1 MKITKAV
8 IPAAGFGM
16 RMLPLTKAVVK
27 EMLPIVDRPVIQ
39 YAVEEAVSSGI
50 EDIIIVTGRNKTI
63 IEDYFDYCPE
73 LESKLNNAGMKDE
86 AARLRSIADSANIY
100 FVRQKEAKGLGD
112 AVSCVRNFIG
122 DEAFAVILPDD
133 IIMSEVPVTKQLM
146 AVFAERNASVVGIK
160 PVPPNQIHRYSS
172 LKLESRGGSI
182 FRVLDIIEK
191 PSEGKALSNYAI
203 MGRYILT
210 PTIFDVLDSL
220 EAGYHNEIQLTD
232 GINLLLKKEMI
243 LALDFNGCRY
253 DTGSIRGYW
262 ETAIDF
268 ALKDS
273 EMFVWLK
280 DFILAKA
287 EDIKEKLNKV
297 D

>member
-16 RMLPLTKAVVK
+16 RMLPLTKAVAK
-27 EMLPIVDRPVIQ
+27 EMLPIVDKPVIQ

-50 EDIIIVTGRNKTI
+50 EDIIIVTGRNKAI
-63 IEDYFDYCPE
+63 IEDYFDYSPE

-86 AARLRSIADSANIY
+86 AEGLRSIADSANIY

-112 AVSCVRNFIG
+112 AVSCVRNLIG

-133 IIMSEVPVTKQLM
+133 IMVSEVPVTKQLM
-146 AVFAERNASVVGIK
+146 AVFAERNASVLGIK
-160 PVPPNQIHRYSS
+160 PVPPDQIQRYSS

-182 FRVLDIIEK
+182 FRVLDMIEK

-210 PTIFDVLDSL
+210 PTVFDTL
-220 EAGYHNEIQLTD
+220 ERLQPGYNNEIQLTD
-232 GINLLLKKEMI
+232 GLNLLLEKEMI
-243 LALDFNGCRY
+243 LALDFNGFRY
-253 DTGSIRGYW
+253 DMGSIRGYW
-262 ETAIDF
+262 ETAINL
-268 ALKDS
+268 ALKDEKTS
-273 EMFVWLK
+273 TWFK

-287 EDIKEKLNKV
+287 KDINENLDKV
-297 D
+297 N